1 MDELTDL
8 INDMKR
14 KGLVSFISKGKSW
27 AVFNFIKVM
36 AETRHMLVS
45 DIKVEVN

>member
-1 MDELTDL
+1 MDEL
-8 INDMKR
+8 IEDMKR
-14 KGLVSFISKGKSW
+14 KGLVSFVSRGKSW

-36 AETRHMLVS
+36 TTTRPMLIS